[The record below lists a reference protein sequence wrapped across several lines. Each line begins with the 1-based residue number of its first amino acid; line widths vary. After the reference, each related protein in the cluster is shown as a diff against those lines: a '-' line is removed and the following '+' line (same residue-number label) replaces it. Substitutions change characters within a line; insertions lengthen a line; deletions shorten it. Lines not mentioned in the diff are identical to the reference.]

1 MEEREQEKNNKGRK
15 EKKGV
20 RNRGIR
26 EWRNEVLE
34 EERKKD
40 KESLKHRKNNE

>member
-26 EWRNEVLE
+26 E
-34 EERKKD
+34 
-40 KESLKHRKNNE
+40 